1 MTRSQSR
8 KRQGRKPPLPDRSR
22 RARLRPG
29 WSRLGAGVATGLLL
43 GLSGCSGPIE
53 RDPPAGTQSGIPPAP
68 ERPEVIVRPLDEDG
82 PDGAPAVREDSLFV
96 PEPIEPLPAP
106 MRPVNP
112 AVQALMDRAA
122 LQADTGQ
129 FPQAAAT
136 IERALRIAPQD
147 PALWRRLGR
156 YRLDMGDAGQAEQ
169 MALRAV
175 RFSRGDAEERQAW
188 QLVALARQAQGNAE
202 GAAQARRM
210 AGL

>member
-1 MTRSQSR
+1 
-8 KRQGRKPPLPDRSR
+8 
-22 RARLRPG
+22 
-29 WSRLGAGVATGLLL
+29 
-43 GLSGCSGPIE
+43 E
-53 RDPPAGTQSGIPPAP
+53 RDPPPGTQSSIPPAP